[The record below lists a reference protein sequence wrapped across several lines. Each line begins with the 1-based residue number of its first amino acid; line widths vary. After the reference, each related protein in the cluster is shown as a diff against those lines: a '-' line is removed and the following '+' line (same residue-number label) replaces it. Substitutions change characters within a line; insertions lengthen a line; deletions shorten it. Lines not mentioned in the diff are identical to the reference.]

1 MPLCPSLLLGR
12 FHPDWQAITMTR
24 VQPTI
29 DASNA
34 RTLQAFLQ
42 ALDKLETSL
51 PENLVK
57 DIHQIGESLA
67 NNQLCVIACIR
78 TLVQKDENLNAC
90 YQTECK
96 KLHQRFQFQKRNK
109 AGVPEDDTPPPEIFI
124 LENKL
129 PRIIQLLQEP
139 EPQTSV
145 KKERE
150 EKGADFMEIIVVPI
164 Y

>member
-12 FHPDWQAITMTR
+12 FHPHWQAITMTR

-34 RTLQAFLQ
+34 LTLQAFLQ

-57 DIHQIGESLA
+57 DIHQIGEYLA
-67 NNQLCVIACIR
+67 NNQPCVIACIR
-78 TLVQKDENLNAC
+78 TLVQKDENLNTC
-90 YQTECK
+90 YQTERK
-96 KLHQRFQFQKRNK
+96 KLHQHFQFQKRNK
-109 AGVPEDDTPPPEIFI
+109 AGVPEDDIPPPDIFI